1 MGRWLFPFI
10 RLFIWTWNPCMNNF
24 VFDSFAT
31 WLTYHPLSRA
41 KGWSVLVN
49 SLPSLVFSSHRKPN
63 YSESITG
70 RWQSFSRRRRTWKSL
85 LTKECFSYL
94 AKNKSRNFPL
104 AWLTSSIFKR
114 ICFSP
119 LLEQKWA
126 HQKFPMLIQQI
137 RNSFWLYACALDE
150 QVQWFQDK
158 NNHEY
163 AMPRLHFWLYWSR
176 KWENPKVNGLSA
188 LDHTHAFFCVKWSH
202 KNCRQRLYKQL
213 FY

>member
-1 MGRWLFPFI
+1 MCRWLFPFI
-10 RLFIWTWNPCMNNF
+10 RLFIMTWNDLCMNNF

-104 AWLTSSIFKR
+104 ARLTSSIFKR

-137 RNSFWLYACALDE
+137 RNSFWLCICMCTWWTGA
-150 QVQWFQDK
+150 VI
-158 NNHEY
+158 
-163 AMPRLHFWLYWSR
+163 SR
-176 KWENPKVNGLSA
+176 
-188 LDHTHAFFCVKWSH
+188 
-202 KNCRQRLYKQL
+202 
-213 FY
+213 